1 MSSARKWRTIEMTV
15 VVLGASGLLGQALM
29 REAARRGCR
38 AVGLSRGTG
47 VDLARVAQLGAV
59 LDIHRPSLVINAAAI
74 TNLEHCEREPEAA
87 WALHARLP
95 GLLAAWAGTHGVPW
109 VQVSTD
115 HYFRGD
121 ENTLHDEHAPVVLLN
136 EYARSKHAGE
146 AAALTS
152 AHALV
157 ARTNIV
163 GRRGWPGLPSFAE
176 WAVGALRAGKP
187 FAGYT
192 DAWASSMEAGQ
203 CAAALFD
210 LADAGARGLV
220 NVAAREST
228 SKARFIADLAAAMG
242 LDAAALQPQPRP
254 RAGLARAN
262 ALGLD
267 VRRAEQLLGRK
278 LPGAHE
284 VAAALATAF
293 EEEKQHHDA
302 HA

>member
-1 MSSARKWRTIEMTV
+1 MSL

-29 REAARRGCR
+29 REAARRGLK

-47 VDLARVAQLGAV
+47 VDLARVADLGAV
-59 LDIHRPSLVINAAAI
+59 LDIHRPSLVINAAAL
-74 TNLEHCEREPEAA
+74 TNLEHCAREPEAA

-95 GLLAAWAGTHGVPW
+95 GLLAGWAGARGVPW

-115 HYFRGD
+115 HYFRGE

-152 AHALV
+152 ALALV

-203 CAAALFD
+203 CAAALLD
-210 LADAGARGLV
+210 LAGAGARGLV

-228 SKARFIADLAAAMG
+228 SKARFISDLAAAMA
-242 LDAAALQPQPRP
+242 LDASCLQPQPRP
-254 RAGLARAN
+254 KNGATLARAN
-262 ALGLD
+262 AMGLD
-267 VRRAEQLLGRK
+267 VRKAESLLGRK
-278 LPGAHE
+278 LPSAHD

-293 EEEKQHHDA
+293 EEENKHV